1 MNRVNGLLF
10 LANIQG
16 ASWDRW
22 RHGFVTH
29 DAAPPALAGTLRPHD
44 VPVLAAQAQAQKRK
58 EDGDVLPATRYAVYS
73 DRMRRLSVLQGDE
86 DLEVRVPQA
95 VY

>member
-29 DAAPPALAGTLRPHD
+29 DAAPPPLAGTLRPHD
-44 VPVLAAQAQAQKRK
+44 VPVLAAQAQKRE
-58 EDGDVLPATRYAVYS
+58 EDGDVLPAPRYAVYS
-73 DRMRRLSVLQGDE
+73 DRMRRLSVMQGDE
-86 DLEVRVPQA
+86 DLEVRVL
-95 VY
+95 